1 MLNIIDF
8 YVTDLENASEKLPDS
23 LDLCFSKTYCT
34 HGFTDYGKVLGI
46 VDVFGMITVAFLEIG
61 EILGQSGFAQF
72 TGHQGIEAMVV
83 PFVVFKLNDS

>member
-1 MLNIIDF
+1 
-8 YVTDLENASEKLPDS
+8 
-23 LDLCFSKTYCT
+23 
-34 HGFTDYGKVLGI
+34 
-46 VDVFGMITVAFLEIG
+46 MITVAFLEIG